1 MIIVTISSNHTF
13 PKLWFCKK
21 ARYERQVPAA
31 FPPAR
36 KKWRPFYTRLEDCES
51 RNDRADGE
59 ISTPAGIPTPRSP
72 VVQPTVITVYAA
84 VLKSLELTVPTA
96 DSSMNLCLLGFA
108 QLEGVWLSFI
118 FYFVD

>member
-96 DSSMNLCLLGFA
+96 DSST
-108 QLEGVWLSFI
+108 ESV
-118 FYFVD
+118 FVRIRAA